1 MENKYYN
8 LIAES
13 IKAHRK
19 FSGLEEILDQLIED
33 VYDHAKVV
41 LESVDNDA
49 TIVAYLDKV
58 ITTSLITV
66 PKKLNINKRKTS
78 KAVELLEYIQNSN
91 KKVDDIV
98 LTANFIDE
106 IDTYEHSTDEQTDF
120 IEDAQEQFSE
130 TSTEIEDNNIEA
142 TETITAVVEMNEFA
156 EEDDAEQ
163 NVITF
168 ENESEIISDE
178 TSYIEEDNTIEVS
191 DIETSV
197 DKSLIDKMINGVPD
211 VALEQT
217 VNESFEEFEP
227 IDVEEET
234 TEINETIDI
243 PEPSTENDFEDLE
256 IIDTLDI
263 EDNTFE
269 ENSETNIENN
279 DADLLPIS
287 NEVEEDFQH
296 DIPTDETFTTQEEVL
311 ELSEAQD
318 KFEEDASLQATDN
331 QFEYDNLKEIEALDT
346 LDDLEDLD
354 ITEGLISSEEG
365 LLEEPLINTS
375 NFNIPSFEYFA
386 YTPSKLNIDE
396 TEIIEEL
403 KLLDSKYPQLRIL
416 DIFDLKFNKQLTIND
431 IVSNLNIDKEL
442 VVDALVEIE
451 SIVED

>member
-49 TIVAYLDKV
+49 TIAAYLDKV

-78 KAVELLEYIQNSN
+78 KAVELLEHIQDSN

-98 LTANFIDE
+98 LTANFVGE
-106 IDTYEHSTDEQTDF
+106 IDTYECSTDEETGSID
-120 IEDAQEQFSE
+120 DTLEQLSE
-130 TSTEIEDNNIEA
+130 PSTEIEDNSIEA

-191 DIETSV
+191 DIETTV

-243 PEPSTENDFEDLE
+243 PEASTENDFEDLE

-263 EDNTFE
+263 EDTSFE
-269 ENSETNIENN
+269 GNSETNIETN

-287 NEVEEDFQH
+287 DEVKEDFQH
-296 DIPTDETFTTQEEVL
+296 NLPTDETFTSQDEEL
-311 ELSEAQD
+311 ELSEAQEE
-318 KFEEDASLQATDN
+318 FEEDVALQATDN
-331 QFEYDNLKEIEALDT
+331 QFEYDNLNEIEALDT

-386 YTPSKLNIDE
+386 YTPYKLNIDE
-396 TEIIEEL
+396 AEIIEEL
-403 KLLDSKYPQLRIL
+403 KLLDSKHPQLRIL

-442 VVDALVEIE
+442 VIDALVEIE